1 MSDEFLFG
9 APVPVG
15 TSAVPYGGSKSSL
28 PSLLAEMIEERVRTV
43 AEYDAELRRKYDALE
58 ARNLELMNEVT
69 RLRGDVKTVEP
80 LRPGLWYIGRMNAD
94 GSFDLVR
101 PLVV

>member
-28 PSLLAEMIEERVRTV
+28 PSLLAEMIEERVRTIV

-58 ARNLELMNEVT
+58 ARNLELMTE
-69 RLRGDVKTVEP
+69 
-80 LRPGLWYIGRMNAD
+80 WYIGRMNAA
-94 GSFDLVR
+94 GSSSRSTGDCGYTITFDLVR